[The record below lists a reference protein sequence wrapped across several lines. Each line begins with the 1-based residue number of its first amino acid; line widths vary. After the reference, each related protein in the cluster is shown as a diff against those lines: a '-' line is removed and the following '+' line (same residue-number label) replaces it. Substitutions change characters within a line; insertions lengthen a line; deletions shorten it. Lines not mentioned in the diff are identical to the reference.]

1 MKNKDLIKIE
11 YVNERDNGIGSN
23 IRDDYHTMSE
33 LYYNR
38 LILFSVICGLINE
51 KNSNKVYAWRSKQH
65 NEEDAP
71 MFGGYFIVGVS
82 TPEGNYAYHYQLEYW
97 DHFDT
102 CRTLDNAPKYDG
114 HTSSDIGKLYSLLN
128 I

>member
-1 MKNKDLIKIE
+1 MKNIDLIKIE
-11 YVNERDNGIGSN
+11 YVNERDNGIGSD

-38 LILFSVICGLINE
+38 MILFSVICGLVN
-51 KNSNKVYAWRSKQH
+51 KNNNDKVYAWRSKQH
-65 NEEDAP
+65 NEEDGI
-71 MFGGYFIVGVS
+71 MFDGFFIVGVT
-82 TPEGNYAYHYQLEYW
+82 TPEGEYSYHYQLKYW

-114 HTSSDIGKLYSLLN
+114 HTSKDIGKLYSLLN